1 MDSTE
6 TLGEVTIKGT
16 KADIGAELTCLMKG
30 LIEGEIMT
38 DDEIV
43 QALAVATMSESE
55 KKMLLRRLCRIFS
68 LNFLRRTSDGK

>member
-1 MDSTE
+1 MIKSKK
-6 TLGEVTIKGT
+6 GEVTIKGT
-16 KADIGAELTCLMKG
+16 KADIGAELICLMKG

-55 KKMLLRRLCRIFS
+55 RKDAIKKAVFDIFAE
-68 LNFLRRTSDGK
+68 FFKEDK

>member
-1 MDSTE
+1 MIKSKK
-6 TLGEVTIKGT
+6 GEVTIKGT
-16 KADIGAELTCLMKG
+16 KADIGVELICLMKG

-55 KKMLLRRLCRIFS
+55 RKDAIKKAVFDIFAE
-68 LNFLRRTSDGK
+68 FFKEDK

>member
-1 MDSTE
+1 MIKSKK
-6 TLGEVTIKGT
+6 GEVTIKGT
-16 KADIGAELTCLMKG
+16 NADIGAELICLMKG

-55 KKMLLRRLCRIFS
+55 KKDAIKKVMSDIFAE
-68 LNFLRRTSDGK
+68 FFKGDKDGK

>member
-1 MDSTE
+1 MIKSKK
-6 TLGEVTIKGT
+6 GEVTIKGS
-16 KADIGAELTCLMKG
+16 KADIGAELICLMKG

-55 KKMLLRRLCRIFS
+55 RKDAIEKVMSNIFAE
-68 LNFLRRTSDGK
+68 FFKGDKDGK